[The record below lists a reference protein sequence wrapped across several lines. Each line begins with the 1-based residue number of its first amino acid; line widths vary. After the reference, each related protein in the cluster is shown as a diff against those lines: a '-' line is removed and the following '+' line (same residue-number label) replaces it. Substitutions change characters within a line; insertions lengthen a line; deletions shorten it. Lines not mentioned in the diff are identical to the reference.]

1 MPITDILTQHQI
13 DQFKADGAVFLKGK
27 FSSQWIEQLTHSID
41 ANMKHPSPRFARHTK
56 DDDAPGYFEDFW
68 VWDRHQGFEK
78 FVFQS
83 PAAKIAAEL
92 LGAKKINLVMDN
104 WFFREAGS
112 KSGAPFHHDISYFDF
127 EGSMCVLWLPLAS
140 VKRHEGIAWV
150 KGSHLWNKLFLRT
163 RFREGYQEDG
173 EAGEVNGKTYHLT
186 PDILNN
192 QQNYEFLEWD
202 FELGDCVFFD
212 MRTLHG
218 NLNQAIP
225 DNNVHRY
232 TLRMAKEGSKVEY
245 RGTWAQAE
253 RTIMEANGYQNGD
266 DLSGGMFPT
275 LYEDLSI

>member
-1 MPITDILTQHQI
+1 MPITDILTQYEI
-13 DQFKADGAVFLKGK
+13 DQIKADGAVFLKGK
-27 FSSQWIEQLTHSID
+27 FSSQWIEQLTHGID

-68 VWDRHQGFEK
+68 VWDRHQGFEN

>member
-1 MPITDILTQHQI
+1 MGELTRGI
-13 DQFKADGAVFLKGK
+13 DP
-27 FSSQWIEQLTHSID
+27 
-41 ANMKHPSPRFARHTK
+41 NMKQPSSRFARHTK

-68 VWDRHQGFEK
+68 IWDCHQGFEN

-92 LGAKKINLVMDN
+92 LSAKKINLVMDN

>member
-27 FSSQWIEQLTHSID
+27 FSSQWIEQLTHGID

-68 VWDRHQGFEK
+68 VWDRHQGFEN

>member
-1 MPITDILTQHQI
+1 MPITDILTQHEI
-13 DQFKADGAVFLKGK
+13 DQFKVDGAVFLKGK
-27 FSSQWIEQLTHSID
+27 FSSQWIEELTHGID

-68 VWDRHQGFEK
+68 IWDCHQGFEN

-92 LGAKKINLVMDN
+92 LSAKKINLVMDN

-192 QQNYEFLEWD
+192 KQDYEFLAWD

-218 NLNQAIP
+218 SLNQVMP
-225 DNNVHRY
+225 GKNVHRY
-232 TLRMAKEGSKVEY
+232 TLRMAKEGSKVGY
-245 RGTWAQAE
+245 RGAWAQAE

-266 DLSGGMFPT
+266 ELSGKMFPT
-275 LYEDLSI
+275 LYEN

>member
-1 MPITDILTQHQI
+1 MPITDILTQHEI
-13 DQFKADGAVFLKGK
+13 DQFKVDGAVFLKGK
-27 FSSQWIEQLTHSID
+27 FSSQWIEELTHGID

-68 VWDRHQGFEK
+68 IWDCHQGFEN

-92 LGAKKINLVMDN
+92 LSAKKINLVMDN

-127 EGSMCVLWLPLAS
+127 EGSMCVLWLPLGS
-140 VKRHEGIAWV
+140 VKKHEGIAWI

-163 RFREGYQEDG
+163 RFKDGHQEDG

-192 QQNYEFLEWD
+192 KQDYEFLAWD

-218 NLNQAIP
+218 SLNQVMP
-225 DNNVHRY
+225 GKNVHRY
-232 TLRMAKEGSKVEY
+232 TLRMAKEGSKVGY
-245 RGTWAQAE
+245 RGAWAQAE

-266 DLSGGMFPT
+266 ELSGKMFPT
-275 LYEDLSI
+275 LYEN

>member
-1 MPITDILTQHQI
+1 MPITDILTQHEI
-13 DQFKADGAVFLKGK
+13 DQFKVDGAVFLKGK
-27 FSSQWIEQLTHSID
+27 FSSQWIEELTHGID

-68 VWDRHQGFEK
+68 IWDCHQGFEN

-92 LGAKKINLVMDN
+92 LSAKKINLVMDN

-127 EGSMCVLWLPLAS
+127 EGSMCVLWLPLGS
-140 VKRHEGIAWV
+140 VKKHEGIAWI

-163 RFREGYQEDG
+163 RFKDGHQEDG
-173 EAGEVNGKTYHLT
+173 EAGEVNSKSYHLT

-192 QQNYEFLEWD
+192 KQDYEFLAWD

-212 MRTLHG
+212 MRTRHG
-218 NLNQAIP
+218 SLNQVMP
-225 DNNVHRY
+225 GKNVHRY
-232 TLRMAKEGSKVEY
+232 TLRMAKEGSKVGY
-245 RGTWAQAE
+245 RGACAQAE

-266 DLSGGMFPT
+266 ELSGKMFPT
-275 LYEDLSI
+275 LYEN

>member
-27 FSSQWIEQLTHSID
+27 FSSQWIEQLTHGID

-218 NLNQAIP
+218 SLNQVMP
-225 DNNVHRY
+225 GKNVHRY

>member
-27 FSSQWIEQLTHSID
+27 FSSQWIEQLTHGID

-68 VWDRHQGFEK
+68 VWDRHQGFEN

-127 EGSMCVLWLPLAS
+127 EGSMFVLWLPLAS